1 MSQTTVETPSQP
13 PWPKDVTARMT
24 YEGPPNPGS
33 GTAAASAIKEA
44 NLQVV
49 SITDIR
55 STLDVQVPGYT
66 LDSHGVTT
74 YPEFVAIRSWVNWF
88 EKETEQG
95 PAKKPHIDFGQ
106 DGARATLRNWGH
118 GIADY
123 AADII
128 KAEEEAEEK
137 AGEVTDNQTGR
148 RGDVWDVETVE
159 VN

>member
-1 MSQTTVETPSQP
+1 MSFSPKKAKSPNLRAPTSPFSPTLLREETSRVAKSSQPGMSQTTVETPSQP

-66 LDSHGVTT
+66 LDSHGVT
-74 YPEFVAIRSWVNWF
+74 V
-88 EKETEQG
+88 
-95 PAKKPHIDFGQ
+95 
-106 DGARATLRNWGH
+106 
-118 GIADY
+118 
-123 AADII
+123 I
-128 KAEEEAEEK
+128 KHHSAL
-137 AGEVTDNQTGR
+137 
-148 RGDVWDVETVE
+148 
-159 VN
+159 